1 MGPGLNLDGPSQ
13 FLAVRAAGFIFASL
27 ALWWEAGLPP
37 GCLDGEVPVL
47 PACQLQPWLSSV
59 LLALMGFLGPLLPT
73 ARVRQRGDIKALEPQ
88 IKGPGCI
95 Y

>member
-1 MGPGLNLDGPSQ
+1 MAPVGSWPLEQLGL
-13 FLAVRAAGFIFASL
+13 F
-27 ALWWEAGLPP
+27 LPP
-37 GCLDGEVPVL
+37 WLCGGRLGSLLDGEVPVL

-59 LLALMGFLGPLLPT
+59 LLALMGSLGPLLPT
-73 ARVRQRGDIKALEPQ
+73 ARVRQRGDIKALEQQ